1 MSALSNFRL
10 LQIKPSSFLLFDI
23 MALICVG
30 IIMIYSSSAFYA
42 ERNFGSPY
50 YFIIRQLLALAV
62 GAVLLRI
69 AIKLPYETYKKLTP
83 ILMVVTLAFMLIVLI
98 PGIGRQ
104 VGNARRWIRFLG
116 IGFQPSE
123 ILKLTLIIWVAGF
136 LNRKKEVLGY
146 FSRGLLP
153 SFIVIGIFCF
163 LLLLQPDFGTA
174 VLICMTLLLMIFAAG
189 VKTTHMVG
197 SLVGLAGIGAFLI
210 FSKAYRLRR
219 VTGFLDPW
227 ADPLDSGFQLVQSF
241 IAFGTGGLFGRNLGN
256 SRQKLFFLPEGH
268 TDFIFSI
275 LAEETGFMGVLLVM
289 VLVLLLMIKGFEISL
304 NCPDDFGRNLAFGI
318 TSLIFLQSV
327 FHVGVVIGLLPTKGI
342 PLPFISY
349 GGSSLVLCMFMVGI
363 LINISN
369 ASSSSPHARKP

>member
-1 MSALSNFRL
+1 
-10 LQIKPSSFLLFDI
+10 
-23 MALICVG
+23 
-30 IIMIYSSSAFYA
+30 MIYSSSAFYA
-42 ERNFGSPY
+42 EKNFGSPY
-50 YFIIRQLLALAV
+50 YFIIRQLLALGIGIV
-62 GAVLLRI
+62 MLRI
-69 AIKLPYETYKKLTP
+69 AIKLPYENYKKLTP
-83 ILMVVTLAFMLIVLI
+83 LLMIVTLIFMLIVLI

-104 VGNARRWIRFLG
+104 VGNARRWIRFFG

-136 LNRKKEVLGY
+136 LNRKKELLGY

-153 SFIVIGIFCF
+153 SFIVTGIFCF

-174 VLICMTLLLMIFAAG
+174 ILICITLLLMIFTAG
-189 VKTTHMVG
+189 GKTFHMVG
-197 SLVGLAGIGAFLI
+197 SLAGITAIGSFLI

-227 ADPLDSGFQLVQSF
+227 SDPLDSGFQLVQSF
-241 IAFGTGGLFGRNLGN
+241 IAFGTGGIFGRNLGN

-275 LAEETGFMGVLLVM
+275 LAEETGFVGTLI
-289 VLVLLLMIKGFEISL
+289 VLVLFSLLMLKGLEISL
-304 NCPDDFGRNLAFGI
+304 NCPEDFGRNLALGI
-318 TSLIFLQSV
+318 TSLIFLQAV
-327 FHVGVVIGLLPTKGI
+327 FHIGVVIGLLPTKGI

-369 ASSSSPHARKP
+369 TSHSVHPDVRK